1 MKSKKYQLNN
11 EDVKK
16 QLRACIVW
24 LAPLMIL
31 YFAQLSG
38 AIADKKVLG
47 WADFVPN
54 EMTVGGIQLYVINQA
69 YGIFNKFV
77 AGK

>member
-1 MKSKKYQLNN
+1 
-11 EDVKK
+11 V
-16 QLRACIVW
+16 V
-24 LAPLMIL
+24 L
-31 YFAQLSG
+31 YIAQLQG
-38 AIADKKVLG
+38 ALIDHKTLTLADLT
-47 WADFVPN
+47 PN

>member
-1 MKSKKYQLNN
+1 MSDKYTLNS

-24 LAPLMIL
+24 LAPLAVL
-31 YFAQLSG
+31 YLAQLQGSL
-38 AIADKKVLG
+38 IDHKTLSLG
-47 WADFVPN
+47 DLRPN
-54 EMTVGGIQLYVINQA
+54 EMTLGGIQLYFVNQA
-69 YGIFNKFV
+69 FGLFQKFV

>member
-1 MKSKKYQLNN
+1 MSDKYTLNR
-11 EDVKK
+11 EDVIK

-38 AIADKKVLG
+38 TIADKKVLA

-54 EMTVGGIQLYVINQA
+54 SMTVGAVQLYIINQA
-69 YGIFNKFV
+69 YGLFQKFV